1 MKDLKVWLNWPKR
14 KKCNEFFKNGEND
27 YMEFIDIL
35 KRLKGA
41 YVFLGLV
48 DLTDISGEIKSIN
61 DDGEIAIEI
70 GEN

>member
-1 MKDLKVWLNWPKR
+1 
-14 KKCNEFFKNGEND
+14 
-27 YMEFIDIL
+27 MEFIDIL

-70 GEN
+70 GENQIVENQTHKTSVELVEYVMILNPPNN

>member
-1 MKDLKVWLNWPKR
+1 
-14 KKCNEFFKNGEND
+14 
-27 YMEFIDIL
+27 MEFIDIL